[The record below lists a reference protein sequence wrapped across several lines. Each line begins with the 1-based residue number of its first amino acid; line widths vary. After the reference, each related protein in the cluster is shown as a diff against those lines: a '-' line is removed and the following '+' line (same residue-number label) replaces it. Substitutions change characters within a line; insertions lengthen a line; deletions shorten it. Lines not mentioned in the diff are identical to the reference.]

1 MTDLNKTAIV
11 TGATGGIGLAIT
23 EYLVN
28 SEYFVIA
35 LGRDENKLK
44 NLSENNQNNSIKTY
58 TIDFDEPQKINA
70 AVAMILE
77 AHPKIDLLIN
87 NAGYV
92 KRGTCDLSEN
102 EFMKMMNV
110 NLISVFNLTRKIIPL
125 MKNNR
130 MGRII
135 NISSLSGVQA
145 RSSLGG
151 YAASKQALMGL
162 NASLHLELAEFGINV
177 TAICP
182 NLVDTNMTQ
191 DVTSIDRNK
200 MVPVSDVVRTL
211 DYLINLS
218 SNVSISEIIL
228 RCKEK
233 MIKDNNG

>member
-1 MTDLNKTAIV
+1 MSHSIKTAIV
-11 TGATGGIGLAIT
+11 TGATGGIGSAIT
-23 EYLVN
+23 EYLID
-28 SEYFVIA
+28 SGYYVIA
-35 LGRDENKLK
+35 LGRDKSKLK
-44 NLSENNQNNSIKTY
+44 HLSENNRHNNIKTY
-58 TIDFDEPQKINA
+58 AIDFDEPQKIDA
-70 AVAMILE
+70 ALTKILA

-92 KRGTCDLSEN
+92 KRGTSDLSEN
-102 EFMKMMNV
+102 EFMKMMNI
-110 NLISVFNLTRKIIPL
+110 NLISVFSLTRKIIPI

-151 YAASKQALMGL
+151 YAASKQALMAL

-191 DVTSIDRNK
+191 DVTSIDRHK
-200 MVPVSDVVRTL
+200 MVPVSDVVSTVN
-211 DYLINLS
+211 YLINLS
-218 SNVSISEIIL
+218 SKVSISEIVL

-233 MIKDNNG
+233 MIKDNKG